1 MATGILGRKIGMAQV
16 FRNDGRI
23 IPVTVIEAGPCH
35 VLQVKTKEKDGY
47 DAVQLGFADKREK
60 VTNKPDLGKFKKINI
75 PPKRFIKELRVT
87 PEQKFEVG
95 QQVRVDVLAPGD
107 AVDITGTSIG
117 KGFQGGM
124 KRWHWKGG
132 KKTHGSTSHRRVGS
146 IGSSTTP
153 GRVWKGHH
161 LPGRMGGDTVTV
173 QNLEVVKVDAE
184 NNLLVVEGAVP
195 GPKKSFLVI
204 KKAKKLLKAKVPQL
218 VIVKEKKEKSKGAAK
233 AEAGKK
239 EVKK

>member
-1 MATGILGRKIGMAQV
+1 MAVGILGRKVGMTQV
-16 FRNDGRI
+16 FRNDGWI
-23 IPVTVIEAGPCH
+23 IPVTVIEAGPCYI
-35 VLQVKTKEKDGY
+35 LQVKTKEKNGY
-47 DAVQLGFADKREK
+47 DAVQLGFADKKEK
-60 VTNKPDLGKFKKINI
+60 STNKPDLGKFKKINI
-75 PPKRFIKELRVT
+75 PPKRFIREIRIT

-95 QQVRVDVLAPGD
+95 QELKVDMFAAGD
-107 AVDITGTSIG
+107 AVDVTGISIG

-132 KKTHGSTSHRRVGS
+132 PKTHGSTSHRRVGS

-153 GRVWKGHH
+153 GRVFKGHH

-173 QNLEVVKVDAE
+173 QNLEVVKVDPE

-195 GPKKSFLVI
+195 GPKKSFLII
-204 KKAKKLLKAKVPQL
+204 KKAKKLAKAKIPHMV
-218 VIVKEKKEKSKGAAK
+218 VVKEKKGKPKAK
-233 AEAGKK
+233 AEPAKK

>member
-1 MATGILGRKIGMAQV
+1 MTVGILGRKIGMTRL

-23 IPVTVIEAGPCH
+23 IPVTVIEAGPCN

-47 DAVQLGFADKREK
+47 DSVQLGFVDKKEK
-60 VTNKPDLGKFKKINI
+60 AANKPDSGRFKKINI
-75 PPKRFIKELRVT
+75 PPKRFIRELRIA
-87 PEQKFEVG
+87 PEQKIELG
-95 QQVRVDVLAPGD
+95 QQIKVDLFAPGD
-107 AVDITGTSIG
+107 AVDVTGTSIG
-117 KGFQGGM
+117 KGFQGGV

-132 KKTHGSTSHRRVGS
+132 PKTHGSMSHRRPGS
-146 IGSSTTP
+146 IGSSTDP
-153 GRVWKGHH
+153 SRVFKGHH
-161 LPGRMGGDTVTV
+161 LPGRMGGDRITV
-173 QNLEVVKVDAE
+173 QNLEVVKVDPE

-204 KKAKKLLKAKVPQL
+204 KKAKKLAKAKIPQL
-218 VIVKEKKEKSKGAAK
+218 VIAKEKKEKSKGAAK

>member
-1 MATGILGRKIGMAQV
+1 MALGILGRKLGMTQV
-16 FRNDGRI
+16 FRNDGRV

-35 VLQVKTKEKDGY
+35 VLQIKAKAKDGY
-47 DAVQLGFADKREK
+47 DAVQIGFVDKKEK
-60 VTNKPDLGKFKKINI
+60 NVNKPQLGKFKKINMS
-75 PPKRFIKELRVT
+75 PKRFIREIRISPDL
-87 PEQKFEVG
+87 KFEVG
-95 QQVRVDVLAPGD
+95 QQLKVDIFAPGD

-132 KKTHGSTSHRRVGS
+132 KETHGSTSHRRIGS

-161 LPGRMGGDTVTV
+161 LPGRMGGDTVTI
-173 QNLEVVKVDAE
+173 QNLEVVKIDME
-184 NNLLVVEGAVP
+184 NNLLVTEGAVP
-195 GPKKSFLVI
+195 GPTSSLLMI
-204 KKAKKLLKAKVPQL
+204 KKAKKRAKAKIPQL
-218 VIVKEKKEKSKGAAK
+218 VINKEKKEKSKGAAK

-239 EVKK
+239 EAKK

>member
-1 MATGILGRKIGMAQV
+1 MAAGILGRKIGMTQV

-47 DAVQLGFADKREK
+47 DAVQLGFVDKRERL
-60 VTNKPDLGKFKKINI
+60 VNKPELGKFKKINV
-75 PPKRFIKELRVT
+75 PPKRFIRELRIS
-87 PEQKFEVG
+87 PEHKFAAG
-95 QQVRVDVLAPGD
+95 QEVRVDVFAPGD

-132 KKTHGSTSHRRVGS
+132 KKTHGSTSHRRPGS

-153 GRVWKGHH
+153 GRVFKGHH
-161 LPGRMGGDTVTV
+161 LPGRMGGDTVTI
-173 QNLEVVKVDAE
+173 QNLEVVKVDSE

-204 KKAKKLLKAKVPQL
+204 KKAKKLAKAKVPQL

>member
-1 MATGILGRKIGMAQV
+1 MAVGILGRKVGMTQV
-16 FRNDGRI
+16 FRNDGWI
-23 IPVTVIEAGPCH
+23 IPVTVIEAGPCYI
-35 VLQVKTKEKDGY
+35 LQVKTKEKNGY
-47 DAVQLGFADKREK
+47 DAVQLGFADKKEK
-60 VTNKPDLGKFKKINI
+60 STNKPDLGKFKKINI
-75 PPKRFIKELRVT
+75 PPKRFIRELRIT

-95 QQVRVDVLAPGD
+95 QELKVDMFAAGD
-107 AVDITGTSIG
+107 AVDVTGTSIG

-132 KKTHGSTSHRRVGS
+132 PKTHGSTSHRRVGS

-153 GRVWKGHH
+153 GRVLKGHH

-173 QNLEVVKVDAE
+173 QNLEVVKVDPE

-195 GPKKSFLVI
+195 GPKKSFLII
-204 KKAKKLLKAKVPQL
+204 KKAKKLAKAKVPQMI
-218 VIVKEKKEKSKGAAK
+218 VVKEKKGKPKAK
-233 AEAGKK
+233 AEPAKK

>member
-1 MATGILGRKIGMAQV
+1 MALGILGRKLGMTQV
-16 FRNDGRI
+16 FRNDGRV

-35 VLQVKTKEKDGY
+35 VLQIKGKDKDGY
-47 DAVQLGFADKREK
+47 DAVQIGFVDKKEK
-60 VTNKPDLGKFKKINI
+60 NVTKPQLGKFKKINI
-75 PPKRFIKELRVT
+75 SPKRFIREIRIS
-87 PEQKFEVG
+87 PDMKFEVG
-95 QQVRVDVLAPGD
+95 QQLKVDIFTAGD

-161 LPGRMGGDTVTV
+161 LPGRMGGDTVTI
-173 QNLEVVKVDAE
+173 QNLEVVKIDPE

-195 GPKKSFLVI
+195 GPTSSLLMI
-204 KKAKKLLKAKVPQL
+204 KKAKKRAKAKIPQL
-218 VIVKEKKEKSKGAAK
+218 IIAREKKEKSKGAAK
-233 AEAGKK
+233 AVAGKK
-239 EVKK
+239 EAKK

>member
-1 MATGILGRKIGMAQV
+1 MATGILGRKIGMTQV

-47 DAVQLGFADKREK
+47 DAIQLGFADKREK
-60 VTNKPDLGKFKKINI
+60 VTNKPDLGKFKKINT

-153 GRVWKGHH
+153 GRVLKGHH
-161 LPGRMGGDTVTV
+161 MPGRMGGDTVTV
-173 QNLEVVKVDAE
+173 QNLEVVKVDPE

-204 KKAKKLLKAKVPQL
+204 KKAKKLAKAKVPQL
-218 VIVKEKKEKSKGAAK
+218 LIAKEKKEKSKGAAK

>member
-1 MATGILGRKIGMAQV
+1 MPVGILGRKIGMTQV
-16 FRNDGRI
+16 FRNDGRV
-23 IPVTVIEAGPCH
+23 IPVTVIEAGPCY
-35 VLQVKTKEKDGY
+35 VLQIKTKEKDGY
-47 DAVQLGFADKREK
+47 DAVQLGFVDKKEK
-60 VTNKPDLGKFKKINI
+60 ATNKPELGKFKKINI
-75 PPKRFIKELRVT
+75 PPKRFIRELRVT

-95 QQVRVDVLAPGD
+95 QKVRIDVFAPGD

-132 KKTHGSTSHRRVGS
+132 PKTHGSTSHRRAGS

-153 GRVWKGHH
+153 GRVFKGHH

-173 QNLEVVKVDAE
+173 QNLEVVKVDPE
-184 NNLLVVEGAVP
+184 NNLLVIEGAVP
-195 GPKKSFLVI
+195 GHKNSFLVI
-204 KKAKKLLKAKVPQL
+204 KKAKKLKRAKMPQI
-218 VIVKEKKEKSKGAAK
+218 VAVKEKKEKPKAK
-233 AEAGKK
+233 AEPAKK